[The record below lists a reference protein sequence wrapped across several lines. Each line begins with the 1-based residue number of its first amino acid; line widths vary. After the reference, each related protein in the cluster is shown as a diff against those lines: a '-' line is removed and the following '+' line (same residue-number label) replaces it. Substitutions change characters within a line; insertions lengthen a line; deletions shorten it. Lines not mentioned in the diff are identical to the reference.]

1 MYSEM
6 FVAIM
11 KFLAWIILLKVI
23 PWCMG
28 FIGGFTVAPFMLWLE
43 VKSNRSKIA
52 GFFHFIFK
60 IIGYIVLLLL
70 YGVLLGNVL
79 IAGFNMV
86 RTALL
91 VIGLI

>member
-1 MYSEM
+1 MSTEL
-6 FVAIM
+6 FIAVV

-23 PWCMG
+23 PWFVGFLTGLTMG
-28 FIGGFTVAPFMLWLE
+28 PIMLWLE
-43 VKSNRSKIA
+43 VKSNNSKIA

-79 IAGFNMV
+79 IAGFNMI
-86 RTALL
+86 RTALVVL
-91 VIGLI
+91 NLI